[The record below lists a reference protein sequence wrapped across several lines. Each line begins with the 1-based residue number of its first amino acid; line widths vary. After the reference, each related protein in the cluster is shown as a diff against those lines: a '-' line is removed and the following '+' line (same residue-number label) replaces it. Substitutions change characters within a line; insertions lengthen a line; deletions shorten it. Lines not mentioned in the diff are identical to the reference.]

1 VLRWLVK
8 TAHIMSRR
16 VLTALIKHAGI
27 YLRTPGSQKTLF
39 RAARPYLWEAAYPAG
54 ISWHFEVK
62 PRGVYRLLDDAVAA
76 YPTRTCLTFQ
86 GKKYSYRN
94 LADLVGK
101 VANGLRKFG
110 VRRGTRVGLFLPNS
124 PYFVICYYAILK
136 AGGTVVNFNPLYAE
150 REIARQIEDSETS
163 IMITLDL
170 QSLYSKIAK
179 QLDHTCL
186 KKVIVCPMNSALRFP
201 LNHFFAWFRRKE
213 VAEIPTDERHVMFHM
228 LIRNAPDFEPPDIDP
243 ERDVA
248 VLQYTG
254 GISGTPK
261 GAMLT
266 HANLYSN
273 ALQIKTFATWVKPG
287 NETSLVLIPLCH
299 AFGMTVMN
307 FGFAIGAEVV
317 LSPQFKVGD
326 IFNTIQRRRCTLL
339 FGVPTIYSAL
349 SAHRVIRKY
358 DLSSLRVCISGGAPL
373 APEVKSAFERLAGCT
388 IIDGYGLTEASP
400 VCSLVP
406 LGGRH
411 KPRSVGLPLPG
422 TVIEIASL
430 SHPNR
435 ILPYGELGEICVRGP
450 QVMAGYWKQPE
461 ETEAVLEE
469 RLLRTGDFGYL
480 DEDGYLFIVDRVK
493 EMIISGGFNV
503 YPGIVEEAL
512 KLHPAVAHAF
522 VCGLPD
528 HHRGERVKAYV
539 KPIAGARLTAVEL
552 RAFLKSKLAPFE
564 IPSEIEFVEEI
575 PAEFLHRPTR
585 KDLLNQKFGSEA
597 LIPKIVRRLRGFW
610 QSGWCL
616 WPRVGAAAPKLKPL
630 LSEIHDRARA

>member
-1 VLRWLVK
+1 
-8 TAHIMSRR
+8 MR
-16 VLTALIKHAGI
+16 VLTALKHAGV
-27 YLRTPGSQKTLF
+27 YLRALGSQKPLH
-39 RAARPYLWEAAYPAG
+39 RAAWPYLWEAAYPAG

-62 PRGVYRLLDDAVAA
+62 PRAVYTLLDDAVAA
-76 YPTRTCLTFQ
+76 YPKRTCLRFQ

-94 LADLVGK
+94 LGDLVGK
-101 VANGLRKFG
+101 VAKGLRKLG
-110 VRRGTRVGLFLPNS
+110 VRRGIRVGLFLPNS

-150 REIARQIEDSETS
+150 REISRQIEDSETS
-163 IMITLDL
+163 IIITLDL

-179 QLDHTCL
+179 QLDHTSL
-186 KKVIVCPMNSALRFP
+186 KRIIVCRMNSALRFP
-201 LNHFFAWFRRKE
+201 LNNFGWFRRKE
-213 VAEIPTDERHVMFHM
+213 LAEIPTDERHVMFHM
-228 LIRNAPDFEPPDIDP
+228 LIRNAPDFELPDIDP

-261 GAMLT
+261 GAILT

-273 ALQIKTFATWVKPG
+273 ALQLKMFSTWVKPG

-307 FGFAIGAEVV
+307 FGSAIGAELV

-326 IFNTIQRRRCTLL
+326 VFNTIQRQKCTLL

-349 SAHRVIRKY
+349 RAHRVVPKY
-358 DLSSLRVCISGGAPL
+358 DLSSLRICISGGAPL
-373 APEVKSAFERLAGCT
+373 APEVKSAFESLASCSV
-388 IIDGYGLTEASP
+388 IDGYGLTEASP
-400 VCSLVP
+400 VCTLVP

-430 SHPNR
+430 THPNR
-435 ILPYGELGEICVRGP
+435 MLPCGELGEICVRGP
-450 QVMAGYWKQPE
+450 QVMAGYWNQPE
-461 ETEAVLEE
+461 ETEAVIKDG
-469 RLLRTGDFGYL
+469 LLRTGDFGYI

-503 YPGIVEEAL
+503 YPRIVEEAL
-512 KLHPAVAHAF
+512 RLHPAVAHAF

-539 KPIAGARLTAVEL
+539 KATAGARLTAVEL
-552 RAFLKSKLAPFE
+552 RVFLKDKLAPFE
-564 IPSEIEFVEEI
+564 IPSEIEFLQEI
-575 PAEFLHRPTR
+575 PVAFLHRPPR
-585 KDLLNQKFGSEA
+585 RDILSQKFGTEA
-597 LIPKIVRRLRGFW
+597 SIPRMIRRILALL
-610 QSGWCL
+610 QSGRI
-616 WPRVGAAAPKLKPL
+616 PG
-630 LSEIHDRARA
+630 RALARQL